1 MIVFL
6 DKFIELI
13 KQMLFL
19 VSHGLQRYNFILQNV
34 KRIYLI
40 KLIFAAEIFYQM
52 PEVRVRFAPSPTGPL
67 HIGGVRT
74 ALYNYLFAKNKG
86 GRMILRIEDTD
97 QARFVEG
104 AEQYIIDSLKWCGI
118 EFDESV
124 VDGGDYGPYK
134 QSERKATYLPYAK
147 QLVKDGFAY
156 YAFDTSEELSAMR
169 ERMKA
174 AGVPSPQYNAVTRAT
189 MQNSLALSEDEV
201 VKRMDAGEPYVI
213 RIKMPRNE
221 EVKLNDIIRGWVVVN
236 TNNMDDKVIF
246 KSDGMPTYH
255 LANVVDDYAMKIS
268 HVIRGEEWLPSAPL
282 HVLLYKY
289 LGWEDKMPQF
299 AHLPLILKPDGNGK
313 LSKRDGDRLGFPVFP
328 TQWTNPETKETSSG
342 YREGGY
348 ISEAF
353 INMLSFLGW
362 NPGTTQEIFSMEE
375 LIEAFSLDRVGKA
388 GAKFDFDKTRWFN
401 QQYLRAKSGEVL
413 AKDLQVILKE
423 NGVEAEDNFVATVCE
438 QLKERATFVKDMWEE
453 GKYYF
458 EAPTSY
464 DEKTIRKKWKEDT
477 PKYVLELKDRLSGL
491 ADFSSESIEGE
502 FKKYLEENELGMGK
516 LLPAFR
522 VSLTGLGMGPSLF
535 DIASLLGKEE
545 TIKRMETALEK
556 IN

>member
-1 MIVFL
+1 M
-6 DKFIELI
+6 
-13 KQMLFL
+13 
-19 VSHGLQRYNFILQNV
+19 S
-34 KRIYLI
+34 
-40 KLIFAAEIFYQM
+40 
-52 PEVRVRFAPSPTGPL
+52 EVRVRFAPSPTGPL

-86 GRMILRIEDTD
+86 GKMILRIEDTD

-104 AEQYIIDSLKWCGI
+104 AEKYIIDSLKWCGI

-124 VDGGDYGPYK
+124 IDGGDFGPYK
-134 QSERKATYLPYAK
+134 QSERKEMYSPYAE

-156 YAFDTSEELSAMR
+156 YAFDTSEELTAMR

-174 AGVPSPQYNAVTRAT
+174 AGVPSPQYNAVTRTT

-201 VKRMDAGEPYVI
+201 NKRIEEGDSYVI

-255 LANVVDDYAMKIS
+255 LANVVDDYTMKIS

-282 HVLLYKY
+282 HVLLYRY
-289 LGWEDKMPQF
+289 LGWEDKIPEF

-328 TQWTNPETKETSSG
+328 TEWTNPETGDVSSG
-342 YREGGY
+342 YRESGY
-348 ISEAF
+348 ISDAF

-362 NPGTTQEIFSMEE
+362 NPGTTQEIFSMEG
-375 LIEAFSLDRVGKA
+375 LIEAFSLERVAKA

-401 QQYLRAKSGEVL
+401 QQYLRAKTKEELSQG
-413 AKDLQVILKE
+413 LQVILNE
-423 NGVEAEDNFVATVCE
+423 NGVEAEDDFVATVCE
-438 QLKERATFVKDMWEE
+438 QLKERATFIKDMWEE

-458 EAPTSY
+458 SAPTSY

-477 PKYVLELKDRLSGL
+477 PKYMTELKYRIEIIS
-491 ADFSSESIEGE
+491 DFNSENIEKE
-502 FKKYLEENELGMGK
+502 FKSYLEENELGMGK

>member
-1 MIVFL
+1 M
-6 DKFIELI
+6 
-13 KQMLFL
+13 
-19 VSHGLQRYNFILQNV
+19 S
-34 KRIYLI
+34 
-40 KLIFAAEIFYQM
+40 
-52 PEVRVRFAPSPTGPL
+52 EVRVRFAPSPTGPL

-86 GRMILRIEDTD
+86 GKMILRIEDTD

-104 AEQYIIDSLKWCGI
+104 AEQYIIESLKWCGI

-124 VDGGDYGPYK
+124 VAGGDFGPYK
-134 QSERKATYLPYAK
+134 QSERKELYLPYAE

-156 YAFDTSEELSAMR
+156 YAFDTTEELTAMR

-174 AGVPSPQYNAVTRAT
+174 AGVPSPQYNAVTRTT

-201 VKRMDAGEPYVI
+201 KIRMDAGETYVI

-255 LANVVDDYAMKIS
+255 LANIVDDYMMKIS

-282 HVLLYKY
+282 HVLLYRY
-289 LGWEDKMPQF
+289 LGWEDAMPQF

-328 TQWTNPETKETSSG
+328 TQWMNPETKEISSG
-342 YREGGY
+342 YRESGY

-362 NPGTTQEIFSMEE
+362 NPGTTQEIFSMEG
-375 LIEAFSLDRVGKA
+375 LIDAFSLERVGKA

-401 QQYLRAKSGEVL
+401 QQYLRSKSKKEL
-413 AKDLQVILKE
+413 AQDLQIILKE
-423 NGVEAEDNFVATVCE
+423 NGVEAEDNFVETVCE

-458 EAPTSY
+458 AAPTSY

-477 PKYVLELKDRLSGL
+477 PKYVSELKDKLSVL
-491 ADFSSESIEGE
+491 SDFSSENIEVE
-502 FKKYLEENELGMGK
+502 FKDYLEENVLGMGR

-522 VSLTGLGMGPSLF
+522 VCLTGLGMGPSLF

>member
-1 MIVFL
+1 M
-6 DKFIELI
+6 
-13 KQMLFL
+13 
-19 VSHGLQRYNFILQNV
+19 S
-34 KRIYLI
+34 
-40 KLIFAAEIFYQM
+40 
-52 PEVRVRFAPSPTGPL
+52 EVRVRFAPSPTGPL

-86 GRMILRIEDTD
+86 GKFILRIEDTD

-104 AEQYIIDSLKWCGI
+104 AEQYIFESLKWCGI

-124 VDGGDYGPYK
+124 VAGGEFGPYK
-134 QSERKATYLPYAK
+134 QSERKAMYLPYAE

-156 YAFDTSEELSAMR
+156 YAFDSLEELTTMR

-174 AGVPSPQYNAVTRAT
+174 AGVPSPQYNAVTRTT

-201 VKRMDAGEPYVI
+201 TKRRQAGEAYVI

-255 LANVVDDYAMKIS
+255 LANVVDDYLMKIS

-282 HVLLYKY
+282 HVLLYRY
-289 LGWEDKMPQF
+289 LGWEDVMPQF

-328 TQWTNPETKETSSG
+328 TEWMNPETKEISSG
-342 YREGGY
+342 YRESGY
-348 ISEAF
+348 IKEAF

-362 NPGTTQEIFSMEE
+362 NPGTTQEIFSMEG
-375 LIEAFSLDRVGKA
+375 LIESFSLERVGKA

-401 QQYLRAKSGEVL
+401 QQYLRAKSKEEL
-413 AKDLQVILKE
+413 AQDLQLILKE
-423 NGVEAEDNFVATVCE
+423 NGVEAEDNFVETVCE

-458 EAPTSY
+458 LSPTSY

-477 PKYVLELKDRLSGL
+477 PKYVSELKNRLAEL
-491 ADFSSESIEGE
+491 ADFSSESIEIE

-522 VSLTGLGMGPSLF
+522 VCLTGLGMGPSLF

-545 TIKRMETALEK
+545 TIKRIETVLNSIK
-556 IN
+556 

>member
-1 MIVFL
+1 M
-6 DKFIELI
+6 
-13 KQMLFL
+13 
-19 VSHGLQRYNFILQNV
+19 S
-34 KRIYLI
+34 
-40 KLIFAAEIFYQM
+40 
-52 PEVRVRFAPSPTGPL
+52 EVRVRFAPSPTGPL

-74 ALYNYLFAKNKG
+74 ALYNYLFAKNQG
-86 GRMILRIEDTD
+86 GKMILRIEDTD
-97 QARFVEG
+97 QTRFVPG
-104 AEQYIIDSLKWCGI
+104 AEKYIVDSLKWCGI
-118 EFDESV
+118 EFDESGIE
-124 VDGGDYGPYK
+124 GGNFGPYK
-134 QSERKATYLPYAK
+134 QSERKHLYLPYAE
-147 QLVKDGFAY
+147 QLVKDGYAY
-156 YAFDTSEELSAMR
+156 YAFDTSEELTAMR

-174 AGVPSPQYNAVTRAT
+174 AGVPSPQYNSVTRTT

-201 VKRMDAGEPYVI
+201 QKRMDAGEPYVI

-221 EVKLNDIIRGWVVVN
+221 EVKLNDIIRGWVTVN

-255 LANVVDDYAMKIS
+255 LANVVDDYLMKIS

-289 LGWEDKMPQF
+289 LGWEDVMPEF

-328 TQWTNPETKETSSG
+328 TEWKNPETGDISSG
-342 YREGGY
+342 YRESGY
-348 ISEAF
+348 IAEAF

-362 NPGTTQEIFSMEE
+362 NPGTTQELFSMEG
-375 LIEAFSLDRVGKA
+375 LIEAFTLKRVGKA

-401 QQYLRAKSGEVL
+401 QQYLRSTSSEQL
-413 AKDLQVILKE
+413 AEKLQLILKE
-423 NGVEAEDNFVATVCE
+423 NGVEAEDVFVTTVCE
-438 QLKERATFVKDMWEE
+438 QLKERATFIKDMWEE

-458 EAPTSY
+458 TAPTSY

-477 PKYVLELKDRLSGL
+477 PEYVSELKDRLAELSN
-491 ADFSSESIEGE
+491 FTSENIEVA
-502 FKKYLEENELGMGK
+502 FKAYLTENELGMGK

-535 DIASLLGKEE
+535 DIAALLGKEE
-545 TIKRMETALEK
+545 TIARMETALNTIK
-556 IN
+556 

>member
-1 MIVFL
+1 M
-6 DKFIELI
+6 
-13 KQMLFL
+13 
-19 VSHGLQRYNFILQNV
+19 S
-34 KRIYLI
+34 
-40 KLIFAAEIFYQM
+40 
-52 PEVRVRFAPSPTGPL
+52 EVRVRFAPSPTGPL

-86 GRMILRIEDTD
+86 GKMILRIEDTD
-97 QARFVEG
+97 QTRFVEG
-104 AEQYIIDSLKWCGI
+104 AEEYLIDALKWCGI
-118 EFDESV
+118 DLDESV
-124 VDGGDYGPYK
+124 VDGGEFGPYR
-134 QSERKATYLPYAK
+134 QSQRKEIYLPYAE

-156 YAFDTSEELSAMR
+156 YAFDTSEDLTAMR

-174 AGVPSPQYNAVTRAT
+174 AGVPSPQYNAVTRTT
-189 MQNSLALSEDEV
+189 MKNSLALSETEV
-201 VKRMDAGEPYVI
+201 KKRIDAGDPYVI

-221 EVKLNDIIRGWVVVN
+221 DIKLNDIIRGWVVVN
-236 TNNMDDKVIF
+236 SNNMDDKVIF

-255 LANVVDDYAMKIS
+255 LANVVDDYTMKIS

-282 HVLLYKY
+282 HVLLYRY
-289 LGWEDKMPQF
+289 LGWEDKIPEF

-328 TQWTNPETKETSSG
+328 TEWTNPETGDISSG
-342 YREGGY
+342 YRESGY
-348 ISEAF
+348 LPEAF
-353 INMLSFLGW
+353 INMLVFLGW
-362 NPGTTQEIFSMEE
+362 NPGTPQELFSMEE
-375 LIEAFSLDRVGKA
+375 LCNIFSLERVGKS

-401 QQYLRAKSGEVL
+401 QQYLRVKSKEDL
-413 AKDLQVILKE
+413 AKDLQEILKQ
-423 NGVEAEDNFVATVCE
+423 NGVDANEDFVGEVCE

-458 EAPTSY
+458 VAPKSY

-477 PKYVLELKDRLSGL
+477 SNLLSEFKNRIE
-491 ADFSSESIEGE
+491 AISEFSSENIEIE
-502 FKKYLEENELGMGK
+502 FKSYLEEKEIGMGK

-535 DIASLLGKEE
+535 DIAALLGKEE
-545 TIKRMETALEK
+545 TTKRMKTALEK